1 MTIHPFNK
9 IYVSQRRGRMEQSFV
24 RAILYGWITIFVVLL
39 GSSFILA
46 LITRFSSISESTIA
60 YISIALGFFIL
71 FCGGMIAGLKGKANG
86 LIIGLFTGGGFTLM
100 TFLVQ
105 YLGFDQFF
113 SLKQLIYHVLYM
125 LIAIVGSILG
135 VNLVQ
140 TKNL

>member
-1 MTIHPFNK
+1 
-9 IYVSQRRGRMEQSFV
+9 MEQSFV

-71 FCGGMIAGLKGKANG
+71 FFGGMIAGLKGKANG